1 VLFRSPDSSLNFTG
15 LGLLE
20 KYVQELENHEAASIL
35 NERERAYYFDVL
47 GKGMNGPLNYYRTA
61 KFRHDEELGLQSDLR
76 ADLPF
81 LFMWGTM
88 DPTAVP
94 SVMTKSKKFIS
105 RYQDVALEGR
115 GHWIMVEAKDEVMEK
130 IAGWLEKL
138 TCGKH
143 STKL

>member
-1 VLFRSPDSSLNFTG
+1 MSL
-15 LGLLE
+15 LSE
-20 KYVQELENHEAASIL
+20 
-35 NERERAYYFDVL
+35 DVHL
-47 GKGMNGPLNYYRTA
+47 SA
-61 KFRHDEELGLQSDLR
+61 GLQSNLR

-81 LFMWGTM
+81 LFIWGTM
-88 DPTAVP
+88 DATATP

-115 GHWIMVEAKDEVMEK
+115 GHWIMVEAKDEVTEK

-138 TCGKH
+138 TCGKY

>member
-1 VLFRSPDSSLNFTG
+1 LS
-15 LGLLE
+15 
-20 KYVQELENHEAASIL
+20 A
-35 NERERAYYFDVL
+35 
-47 GKGMNGPLNYYRTA
+47 
-61 KFRHDEELGLQSDLR
+61 GLQSDLR

-81 LFMWGTM
+81 LFIWGTM
-88 DPTAVP
+88 DGTATP

-115 GHWIMVEAKDEVMEK
+115 GHWIMVDAKDEVTEK
-130 IAGWLEKL
+130 IAEWLERL